1 MKQSKDE
8 FYMKQILD
16 YIIDG
21 EIVSTGKIAKEVGI
35 SEKSVR
41 NRLNDLDDFLRE
53 NEFGTIQRKPRVG
66 IWLETTQEQKTA
78 LYNSINMKKK
88 DLTEKY
94 NPRERM
100 TETLKIFF
108 HLWPWQK
115 ITTQK
120 LAEQLYLSVPTV
132 LKVLKE
138 CENWLDKYN
147 IKLVNER
154 GKGYCLKG
162 EESSYRIAL
171 KNLIMEKKSIE
182 EIKKNLDY
190 FFTNINVDT
199 MEKCIIRAEN
209 AWKNHFT
216 DESFYEILIY
226 CCLAYKRKEFGYPL
240 VGTYDK
246 EELELLQKY
255 NEYEFTIAIF
265 KEVEDEFHVRFTEE
279 DVLFLSIQILCSKF
293 IGFSEENVTL
303 GQVKKYDNKL
313 LEFVDKLLA
322 VIGNI
327 LDMDFSKD
335 QKLKESLI
343 LHLRPT
349 IFRLRYGTPEKNDL
363 SEFIKL
369 EYKQVFRA
377 SWAISILF
385 DEYYNLQITEDEI
398 GYIVLYI
405 QAAIERRFTQYKAV
419 FLTNANMGH
428 AQLIKEKIGKVI
440 PEITE
445 MSFVSTHDFRLMN
458 YKDADIIIS
467 QTKMKEK
474 DKRIVVIPNLLS
486 EKGVLNLRNHLK
498 KLNSKFKETEKYFSP
513 ACCLLFS
520 PELIFVE
527 DKVNS
532 KEEILKLM
540 SDAMERKGFVTEK
553 FFSTVMERESK
564 TTTSI
569 GNGVSLPHGSPTEV
583 NESKVAIAIL
593 KEPIMWDNEL
603 VQIIFL
609 LGFKM
614 ITKEEIH
621 RIQLFYKEYVSLI
634 ENEEALFM
642 LKNMKS
648 SIEVYKYLIH

>member
-41 NRLNDLDDFLRE
+41 NKLNDLDDFLRE

-66 IWLETTQEQKTA
+66 IWLEATQEQKTA
-78 LYNSINMKKK
+78 LYHSINMKGN
-88 DLTEKY
+88 DLVEKY

-120 LAEQLYLSVPTV
+120 LADQLYLSVPTV

-147 IKLVNER
+147 MKLVNER

-171 KNLIMEKKSIE
+171 KNLIMEKKSVE

-313 LEFVDKLLA
+313 LEFVDKLLE

-327 LDMDFSKD
+327 LEVDFSDD

-349 IFRLRYGTPEKNDL
+349 IFRLRYGAPEENICVVPAALGEDCGL
-363 SEFIKL
+363 IGAACL
-369 EYKQVFRA
+369 VF
-377 SWAISILF
+377 
-385 DEYYNLQITEDEI
+385 Q
-398 GYIVLYI
+398 
-405 QAAIERRFTQYKAV
+405 
-419 FLTNANMGH
+419 
-428 AQLIKEKIGKVI
+428 
-440 PEITE
+440 
-445 MSFVSTHDFRLMN
+445 
-458 YKDADIIIS
+458 
-467 QTKMKEK
+467 
-474 DKRIVVIPNLLS
+474 
-486 EKGVLNLRNHLK
+486 K
-498 KLNSKFKETEKYFSP
+498 K
-513 ACCLLFS
+513 
-520 PELIFVE
+520 
-527 DKVNS
+527 
-532 KEEILKLM
+532 
-540 SDAMERKGFVTEK
+540 
-553 FFSTVMERESK
+553 
-564 TTTSI
+564 
-569 GNGVSLPHGSPTEV
+569 
-583 NESKVAIAIL
+583 
-593 KEPIMWDNEL
+593 
-603 VQIIFL
+603 
-609 LGFKM
+609 
-614 ITKEEIH
+614 
-621 RIQLFYKEYVSLI
+621 
-634 ENEEALFM
+634 
-642 LKNMKS
+642 
-648 SIEVYKYLIH
+648 